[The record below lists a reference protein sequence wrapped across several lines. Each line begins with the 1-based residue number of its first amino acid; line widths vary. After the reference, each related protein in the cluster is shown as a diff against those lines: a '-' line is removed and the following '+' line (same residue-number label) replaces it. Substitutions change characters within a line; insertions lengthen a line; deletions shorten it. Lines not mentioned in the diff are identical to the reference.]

1 MDLAHFSRYLFVEVL
16 RQEVCS
22 CSVGFRPTLIA
33 GHQISDFGV
42 GFQPLLPLVVAPG
55 QESEFPPASGG
66 VQEFSD
72 LTGKVRW
79 ILGAIAVIG
88 I

>member
-42 GFQPLLPLVVAPG
+42 GFQPLPQILHLSVAT
-55 QESEFPPASGG
+55 QASSKDARS
-66 VQEFSD
+66 VHLIFRDFS
-72 LTGKVRW
+72 R
-79 ILGAIAVIG
+79 
-88 I
+88 